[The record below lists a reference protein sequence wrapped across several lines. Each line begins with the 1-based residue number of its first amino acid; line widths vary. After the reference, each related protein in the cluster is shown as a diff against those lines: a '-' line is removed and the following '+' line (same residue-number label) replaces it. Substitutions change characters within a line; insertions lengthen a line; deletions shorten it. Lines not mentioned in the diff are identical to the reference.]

1 MADEKTTTV
10 KKTFLGGAVILGI
23 AGIVIKVLGAFF
35 RIPLGNIIGTTGMAY
50 YQAAY
55 PVYNLFL
62 SLSTAGI
69 PIAISRMVSE
79 RSALN
84 HRDEAHRVFQ
94 ISLKLLGVIGILSAA
109 VMYFASTAIAT
120 NASMPL
126 AQYSF
131 RAIAPALLVVP
142 IMAAFRGYFQG
153 MQNMKPTAIS
163 QVVEQLF
170 RVALGLTLAIVLT
183 KKGVEYAAAGASFGA
198 TAGGIGGLAIILL
211 IYGRSLRSIRTGI
224 RDSEPSAKET
234 AGQILKQILV
244 IAIPIT
250 IGSAIMPIMNSIDM
264 AIVVKRLV
272 VGGFT
277 EARATELYGE
287 LSGYAGALINF
298 PQVLT
303 QAVAMSLVPAVAAAN
318 KTGDME
324 FLRKNV
330 SLGYRMAMMIGL
342 PCAAGMMSLAAPVL
356 RMFYPS
362 RQESAVSAASCLFV
376 LAFGVIFLSTVQMLT
391 SVLQGVGKQ
400 MIPVRNLAIG
410 AVAKFLC
417 TYFLTPIPFFNVKGA
432 AAGTVLCY
440 IIASALNMIA
450 VKKYTGTKFDFGL
463 TFGKP
468 LISCLVMVAAVLG
481 VYHGLTAVVGSTWK
495 ANALATVIAVG
506 VGILV
511 YALMILVTKAVTPE
525 ELERMPKGGRFARIA
540 SKFVRK

>member
-1 MADEKTTTV
+1 MADEKATTT

-109 VMYFASTAIAT
+109 VMYFASTAISA
-120 NASMPL
+120 NAQMPL

-198 TAGGIGGLAIILL
+198 TAGGLGGLAIILL
-211 IYGRSLRSIRTGI
+211 IYARKRNEIREGI
-224 RDSEPSAKET
+224 LASETSAKET
-234 AGQILKQILV
+234 AGQILKQILI

-342 PCAAGMMSLAAPVL
+342 PCAAGMMSLAAPIL

-417 TYFLTPIPFFNVKGA
+417 TYFLTPVPWLNVKGA
-432 AAGTVLCY
+432 AFGTVLCY

-468 LISCLVMVAAVLG
+468 LIACLVMVAGVLG
-481 VYHGLTAVVGSTWK
+481 VYHGLTALIGSSWK

-506 VGILV
+506 VGVLL
-511 YALMILVTKAVTPE
+511 YALMILVTKAISLE
-525 ELERMPKGGRFARIA
+525 EMEKLPKGKKLARLA

>member
-1 MADEKTTTV
+1 MSEEKTTTV

-23 AGIVIKVLGAFF
+23 AGILIKVLGAFF

-84 HRDEAHRVFQ
+84 HKDEAHRVFR
-94 ISLKLLGVIGILSAA
+94 ISLVLLGAIGILSAA
-109 VMYFASTAIAT
+109 VMFFASTAIAT

-163 QVVEQLF
+163 QVVEQVF
-170 RVALGLTLAIVLT
+170 RVSLGLTLAIVLV
-183 KKGVEYAAAGASFGA
+183 KRGVEYAAAGASFGA
-198 TAGGIGGLAIILL
+198 TAGGIGGLAIILA
-211 IYGRSLRSIRTGI
+211 IYLRKRGAIREGI
-224 RDSEPSAKET
+224 LASETSAKET

-318 KTGDME
+318 KTGDIE

-342 PCAAGMMSLAAPVL
+342 PCAAGM
-356 RMFYPS
+356 
-362 RQESAVSAASCLFV
+362 
-376 LAFGVIFLSTVQMLT
+376 T
-391 SVLQGVGKQ
+391 
-400 MIPVRNLAIG
+400 
-410 AVAKFLC
+410 
-417 TYFLTPIPFFNVKGA
+417 
-432 AAGTVLCY
+432 
-440 IIASALNMIA
+440 
-450 VKKYTGTKFDFGL
+450 
-463 TFGKP
+463 
-468 LISCLVMVAAVLG
+468 
-481 VYHGLTAVVGSTWK
+481 
-495 ANALATVIAVG
+495 
-506 VGILV
+506 
-511 YALMILVTKAVTPE
+511 
-525 ELERMPKGGRFARIA
+525 
-540 SKFVRK
+540 